1 MRSARF
7 FFSAHVALLTMT
19 DHSRIVKKQFGVWSL
34 YYQPTPF
41 LARGAF
47 TRAYGCLRDAFKSGA
62 RLVIGESAF
71 EQAGNGT
78 TDTAVEKQVS
88 SAASERSL
96 VRKAVSSPPSY
107 FLRFVKEVHSLGP
120 RLFYVEVFR
129 HCWTALESTLTIYT
143 SNRLLETTSQYLE
156 RGGTP
161 GAIINAMAFR
171 LALAFFSE
179 FVIKFM

>member
-62 RLVIGESAF
+62 KLVIGESAF

-88 SAASERSL
+88 SAASQRSL
-96 VRKAVSSPPSY
+96 VRKAVPSPTSY
-107 FLRFVKEVHSLGP
+107 LLRFVKEIHSLGP
-120 RLFYVEVFR
+120 RLFYTEIFCQ
-129 HCWTALESTLTIYT
+129 CWTVLESTLTIYT
-143 SNRLLETTSQYLE
+143 SNQLLEATSHYVE

-161 GAIINAMAFR
+161 SSIINAIAFR
-171 LALAFFSE
+171 LGLAFFSE
-179 FVIKFM
+179 SVIKFM